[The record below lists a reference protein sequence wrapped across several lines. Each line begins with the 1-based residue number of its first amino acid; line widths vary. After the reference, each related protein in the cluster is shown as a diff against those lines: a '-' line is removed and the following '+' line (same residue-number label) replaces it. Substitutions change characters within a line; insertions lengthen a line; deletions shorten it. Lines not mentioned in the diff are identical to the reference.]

1 MALSNWVEPA
11 AREYDT
17 RLEANDDQLQYVL
30 TKSGGRHSYGTAA
43 EVLACL
49 CFGLRF
55 LSSALITLNRREAV
69 GPGDA

>member
-30 TKSGGRHSYGTAA
+30 TKSGGRHSYGTARDR
-43 EVLACL
+43 ACL
-49 CFGLRF
+49 FVLGAPPAELSGAGL
-55 LSSALITLNRREAV
+55 E
-69 GPGDA
+69 

>member
-30 TKSGGRHSYGTAA
+30 TKSGGRHSYGTARA
-43 EVLACL
+43 SARACL
-49 CFGLRF
+49 DLTVLWAPPAETPLCWL
-55 LSSALITLNRREAV
+55 
-69 GPGDA
+69 

>member
-30 TKSGGRHSYGTAA
+30 TKSGGRHSYGTA
-43 EVLACL
+43 
-49 CFGLRF
+49 R
-55 LSSALITLNRREAV
+55 
-69 GPGDA
+69 P